1 MDSEPYTETKTGNE
15 QRRNQKQKTINNIP
29 DGGNVLQSI
38 WIRCRSIFPNTL
50 DRKFMES
57 ELRFVLYCGAFLW
70 FIYLLSKII

>member
-38 WIRCRSIFPNTL
+38 WIRRDSITIDQVNRIL
-50 DRKFMES
+50 WES
-57 ELRFVLYCGAFLW
+57 ELGFVLPCGILFWALFLI
-70 FIYLLSKII
+70 FG